1 VVTTLEQLRTEKVG
15 AMKGTAMADAVV
27 AAGVPAHNV
36 DDGVAAWSYVE
47 ALHARRVT
55 AVAWSVER
63 AMPAQRE
70 DPDLQMGMFLDRP
83 GALAFAVRRQ
93 DTNLLSALNDHISG
107 VRQSGVWSRLVVK
120 YFGADALDLLK
131 QARSK

>member
-1 VVTTLEQLRTEKVG
+1 
-15 AMKGTAMADAVV
+15 
-27 AAGVPAHNV
+27 VPAHNV